1 VSAAAWAPP
10 EFSSAFKRRYF
21 IAPGFVSVITGLK
34 PGLNERGANY
44 MSAVAEQKKIFKG
57 GSFLIEERT
66 PDEIFTPEDFTE
78 EHRMIA
84 DTTRQ
89 FVDNEVTPHLDELE
103 QHNWNL
109 SRELVRKAADL
120 GLIGANIPEEFGGLG
135 LDQTSGALIGENI
148 GRSASFAT
156 TLGAESGIGLLP
168 IIYFATEAAKQKY
181 LPRIASGEIITA
193 YALTEAGSG
202 SDAMAAKAT
211 ARLSDDGNEYILN
224 GEKMWITNGGFADIF
239 IVFAKVDGDK
249 FTAFIVERQPGLTS
263 GAEEH
268 KMGIKGSSTTA
279 LVLSDVRTPV
289 ENLLGEVGKGHKI
302 AFNVLNIGR
311 FKLGAMCVGGM
322 KLMVHESV
330 RYANERHQFGK
341 SISSFGAI
349 KAKLAEQAIRTW
361 VGESMI
367 YRTLGMI
374 EAGVGAVDAKDMD
387 ARLRAIEEYAAECS
401 IIKVALSEYCDYVVD
416 EMVQI
421 YGGYG
426 YSADYPA
433 ERAYRDSRINR
444 IFEGTNEI
452 NRMLIPGRLMKSAL
466 SGNLALLPAAQALMD
481 EVLSPQLASF
491 DDDDALLAAEEKL
504 ARNAKKVAL
513 MTLGTAAQKYMMKLG
528 DQQEILMGIADIIMD
543 TYAMETAIL
552 RARKLVA
559 SQSEKAAARYLD
571 ITRVFCNDAV
581 GRIESRA
588 RATLAGMSEG
598 DELRTLLAAL
608 RRFVKQQ
615 PMNTIAARQRIA
627 DGLIA
632 ANKYIF

>member
-1 VSAAAWAPP
+1 
-10 EFSSAFKRRYF
+10 
-21 IAPGFVSVITGLK
+21 
-34 PGLNERGANY
+34 
-44 MSAVAEQKKIFKG
+44 MSAVAEQKKLIKG
-57 GSFLIEERT
+57 GAFLIEERQ
-66 PDEIFTPEDFTE
+66 PEEIFTPEDFTE

-89 FVDNEVTPHLDELE
+89 FIDNEVVTRIDELE
-103 QHNWNL
+103 KHDWKL
-109 SRELVRKAADL
+109 SRELVGKAAEL
-120 GLIGANIPEEFGGLG
+120 GLIGANIPEEYGGLG

-168 IIYFATEAAKQKY
+168 IVYFATDAAKQKY
-181 LPRIASGEIITA
+181 LPKIAAGELITA

-211 ARLSDDGNEYILN
+211 ARLSDDGKEYILN

-249 FTAFIVERQPGLTS
+249 FSAFIVERQPGLTS

-268 KMGIKGSSTTA
+268 KMGIKGSSPTA

-374 EAGVGAVDAKDMD
+374 EAGIGAVDSKDMD

-401 IIKVALSEYCDYVVD
+401 IIKVALSEYCDFVVD

-481 EVLSPQLASF
+481 EVLSPKIQGL
-491 DDDDALLAAEEKL
+491 DDDETLLAAEQKL
-504 ARNAKKVAL
+504 ATNAKKVAL

-528 DQQEILMGIADIIMD
+528 DQQEVLMGIADIIMD
-543 TYAMETAIL
+543 TYAMESAIL
-552 RARKLVA
+552 RARKLA
-559 SQSEKAAARYLD
+559 SSQGEKAAERYVD
-571 ITRVFCNDAV
+571 MTRVFCNDAV
-581 GRIESRA
+581 GRIESKA
-588 RATLAGMSEG
+588 KNTLAGMSEG

-608 RRFVKQQ
+608 RRFTKLQ
-615 PMNTIAARQRIA
+615 PMNAIVARQRIA
-627 DGLIA
+627 DDLIA
-632 ANKYIF
+632 ANKWIY

>member
-1 VSAAAWAPP
+1 MAA
-10 EFSSAFKRRYF
+10 
-21 IAPGFVSVITGLK
+21 VID
-34 PGLNERGANY
+34 
-44 MSAVAEQKKIFKG
+44 KKKLIKG
-57 GSFLIEERT
+57 GAFLIEERT
-66 PDEIFTPEDFTE
+66 TDEIFTPEDFTE

-89 FVDNEVTPHLDELE
+89 FIDNEVNTRIDELE
-103 QHNWNL
+103 KHDWDL
-109 SRELVRKAADL
+109 TRELVRKAADL
-120 GLIGANIPEEFGGLG
+120 GLIGASIPEEYGGLG

-168 IIYFATEAAKQKY
+168 IVYFATEAAKQKY
-181 LPRIASGEIITA
+181 LPKIASGELITA

-211 ARLSDDGNEYILN
+211 ARLSEDGTEYILN

-239 IVFAKVDGDK
+239 IVFAKVNGDK
-249 FTAFIVERQPGLTS
+249 FSAFIVERQPGLTS

-341 SISSFGAI
+341 PISSFGAI
-349 KAKLAEQAIRTW
+349 KAKLAEQATRTW

-374 EAGVGAVDAKDMD
+374 EAGVGAVDSKDMD

-481 EVLSPQLASF
+481 EILSPQMGSL
-491 DDDDALLAAEEKL
+491 DDEDGLLAAEEK
-504 ARNAKKVAL
+504 AAKNAKKVAL
-513 MTLGTAAQKYMMKLG
+513 MTLGTAAQKYMMKLA
-528 DQQEILMGIADIIMD
+528 DQQEVLLGIADIIMD
-543 TYAMETAIL
+543 AYAMETSIL
-552 RARKLVA
+552 RARKLAA
-559 SQSEKAAARYLD
+559 SGGEAAAARYLD
-571 ITRVFCNDAV
+571 MTQVFCNDAV
-581 GRIESRA
+581 ERIEA
-588 RATLAGMSEG
+588 KAKNTLAGMAEG
-598 DELRTLLAAL
+598 DALRTLL
-608 RRFVKQQ
+608 
-615 PMNTIAARQRIA
+615 
-627 DGLIA
+627 
-632 ANKYIF
+632 

>member
-1 VSAAAWAPP
+1 
-10 EFSSAFKRRYF
+10 
-21 IAPGFVSVITGLK
+21 
-34 PGLNERGANY
+34 
-44 MSAVAEQKKIFKG
+44 MSAVAEQKLIFKG

-66 PDEIFTPEDFTE
+66 PEEIFTPEDFTE

-84 DTTRQ
+84 ETTRQ
-89 FVDNEVTPHLDELE
+89 FIDNEVVPRIDELE
-103 QHNWNL
+103 KHDWKL
-109 SRELVRKAADL
+109 SRELVGKAAEL
-120 GLIGANIPEEFGGLG
+120 GLIGANIPEEYGGLG

-168 IIYFATEAAKQKY
+168 IVYFATDAAKQKY
-181 LPRIASGEIITA
+181 LPKIASGELITA
-193 YALTEAGSG
+193 YALTEAGAG
-202 SDAMAAKAT
+202 SDAMAGKAT
-211 ARLSDDGNEYILN
+211 ARLSEDGKEYILN

-239 IVFAKVDGDK
+239 IVFAKVDGTK
-249 FTAFIVERQPGLTS
+249 FSAFIVERQPGLTS

-322 KLMVHESV
+322 KLMIHESV

-341 SISSFGAI
+341 PISSFGAI
-349 KAKLAEQAIRTW
+349 KAKLAEQTIRTW

-374 EAGVGAVDAKDMD
+374 EAGVGAVDSKDMD

-481 EVLSPQLASF
+481 EVLSPQMGGF
-491 DDDDALLAAEEKL
+491 DDDDSLLAAEQKL
-504 ARNAKKVAL
+504 TANAKKVAL
-513 MTLGTAAQKYMMKLG
+513 MTLGTAAQKYMMKLA
-528 DQQEILMGIADIIMD
+528 DQQEILMGVADIIMD
-543 TYAMETAIL
+543 TYAMESAIL
-552 RARKLVA
+552 RARKLAA
-559 SQSEKAAARYLD
+559 SQGEKAAERYLD
-571 ITRVFCNDAV
+571 MTRVFCNDAV
-581 GRIESRA
+581 ERIEA
-588 RATLAGMSEG
+588 KAKNTLAGMSEG

-608 RRFVKQQ
+608 RRFTKLQ

-627 DGLIA
+627 DDLIA
-632 ANKYIF
+632 ANKWIY